1 VVSVHS
7 SVMPSLSAVNRQ
19 SSIENRVS
27 VALLTGGGDRPYFF
41 GLATTLMSQGVAMD
55 LIGSDDLDGPE
66 FHGKPGVNFLNLR
79 GDQRPDASTVRK
91 VFRVM
96 RYYAR
101 LIRYAATANPRIF
114 HILWNNK
121 LEVLDRTLL
130 MLYYRFLGKKIVL
143 TAHNVNKAKRDGT
156 DSSLNR
162 LTLRIQYRLT
172 HHIFVH
178 TEKMKSELIEDFG
191 VPATRITVI
200 PFGINNSV
208 PNTDLNQSEA
218 RRRLGIDVNKKT
230 LLFFGR
236 IATSKG
242 LEYLTAAFQDILA
255 RGHDC
260 QLVIAGWPDKCA
272 KYWATIQNTIRG
284 DVESGRILVKAEF
297 IPDEETE
304 VYFKAADVLV
314 LPYRDIFQS
323 GVLFLG
329 YSFGLP
335 VLVADVGSLK
345 DDILEGETGFVF
357 RPEDPVDLAVTIEKY
372 FASDLFAD
380 LNNRRQEIRDFAMER
395 HSWDVVGQTTMG
407 VYADLLPTPA
417 REVSTDQD
425 STVV

>member
-1 VVSVHS
+1 MVSVHS

-79 GDQRPDASTVRK
+79 GDQRPDASIVRK

-191 VPATRITVI
+191 VPAPRITVI

>member
-1 VVSVHS
+1 MVSVHS

-191 VPATRITVI
+191 VPAARITVI

-218 RRRLGIDVNKKT
+218 RRRLGIDVSKKT

>member
-1 VVSVHS
+1 
-7 SVMPSLSAVNRQ
+7 MPSLSAVNRQ

-191 VPATRITVI
+191 VPAARITVI

-218 RRRLGIDVNKKT
+218 RRRLGIDVSKKT